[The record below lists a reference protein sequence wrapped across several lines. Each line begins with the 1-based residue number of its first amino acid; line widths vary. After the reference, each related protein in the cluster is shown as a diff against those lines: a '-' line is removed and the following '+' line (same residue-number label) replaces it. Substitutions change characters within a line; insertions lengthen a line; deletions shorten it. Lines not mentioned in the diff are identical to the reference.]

1 MPSLNIGPKP
11 LNLMNTLDMMIA
23 RRVEIAE
30 VLARHGASNLRVF
43 GSVAR
48 REDRPDSDIDC
59 IVELAPGS
67 TLLTLTSLQLELG
80 ELLGREVDV
89 GTNLR
94 ESVWKRVQA
103 ELVRLV

>member
-1 MPSLNIGPKP
+1 MD
-11 LNLMNTLDMMIA
+11 TLDMMLA
-23 RRVEIAE
+23 RRAEIAQ
-30 VLARHGASNLRVF
+30 VLARYGASNLRVF

-48 REDRPDSDIDC
+48 REDGPDSDIDC
-59 IVELAPGS
+59 LVELAPGS

-80 ELLGREVDV
+80 ELLGREVDL

-94 ESVWKRVQA
+94 EPIWRRVQA